1 MSESKAKNAE
11 HQTATEKKTKD
22 ATPEM
27 KTGSVQVI
35 TEDIGYL
42 WQWFLDNEGI
52 GGSLTGTDRR
62 RLIGVGVRN
71 NGFIVQVKIKS
82 DRHLTIPILSDRSSF
97 GDHTLYH
104 AYLHLVRLK
113 KIWIKCLNI
122 SFLKFLV
129 LIYKRK

>member
-1 MSESKAKNAE
+1 MSESKTKNAE
-11 HQTATEKKTKD
+11 HQTATEKKTSNQRFAD

-71 NGFIVQVKIKS
+71 NGFIDKAFDIAIENPQFMPAHFNVAT
-82 DRHLTIPILSDRSSF
+82 LTANMHDIEVTRS
-97 GDHTLYH
+97 
-104 AYLHLVRLK
+104 A
-113 KIWIKCLNI
+113 
-122 SFLKFLV
+122 
-129 LIYKRK
+129 